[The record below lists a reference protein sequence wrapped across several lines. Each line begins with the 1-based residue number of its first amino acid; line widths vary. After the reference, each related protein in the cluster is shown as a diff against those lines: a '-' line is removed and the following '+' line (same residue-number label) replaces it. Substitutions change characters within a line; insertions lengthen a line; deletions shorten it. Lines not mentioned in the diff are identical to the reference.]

1 MIPIPPGEIGKAI
14 CEKYFPEEE
23 WEKEYRLKTG
33 IIRRISEYTGFN
45 FNEVLELPYPY
56 FLLLNRESWIASY
69 TKSKEGIETLKNLW
83 RLQQTKAD
91 EKSVRRHSGGG
102 YNGVRN

>member
-1 MIPIPPGEIGKAI
+1 MIPIPTGEIGKAI

-33 IIRRISEYTGFN
+33 SIRRISEYTGFD
-45 FNEVLELPYPY
+45 FNEILELPYPY
-56 FLLLNRESWIASY
+56 FLLLNKESWIASY
-69 TKSKEGIETLKNLW
+69 TKSKEGMEILKNLW
-83 RLQQTKAD
+83 RLRQTKAD